1 MKKTLIFSIVMIVAL
16 LLLQMVIP
24 ANHHLITYALVPM
37 IGSQDMRIAYA
48 NAYRSLW
55 NKATNNGVNKNPTW
69 LPNTGNKI
77 LSQSDLRSEIV
88 LNQNKTTYQFGINV
102 NQIVNS
108 QTIFNTERRL
118 NLQDTFYCAQIGYFF
133 RILSTGSGN
142 TQYASYLQ
150 TGVSA
155 NFYGGGINLDAST
168 ALWDGNLSMSI
179 NNRTVV
185 PEWDL
190 WRHYQRNTTQVPIY
204 GTLLA
209 TQPIPGFDETDGAQ
223 SGMYPC
229 EPMWILDG
237 SYDNVLNVTYNNALA
252 GIGLGTGAL
261 NIHMV
266 VVMRGILAQNCGKIM
281 EPGLMNPA

>member
-1 MKKTLIFSIVMIVAL
+1 L
-16 LLLQMVIP
+16 
-24 ANHHLITYALVPM
+24 Y
-37 IGSQDMRIAYA
+37 
-48 NAYRSLW
+48 
-55 NKATNNGVNKNPTW
+55 NKATNNGANKNPSW
-69 LPNTGNKI
+69 LPNQGNKI

-118 NLQDTFYCAQIGYFF
+118 NLQDAFYVAQIGYYF
-133 RILSTGSGN
+133 RIVSTQGGN
-142 TQYASYLQ
+142 TIYSSQLF
-150 TGVSA
+150 THIPG
-155 NFYGGGINLDAST
+155 FLFGGGIDVQAGA
-168 ALWDGNLSMSI
+168 ALWDGNLTLGI

-190 WRHYQRNTTQVPIY
+190 TRHYELPQTQSPMFTTGV
-204 GTLLA
+204 A
-209 TQPIPGFDETDGAQ
+209 TQQYPVNDEFYGGQ
-223 SGMYPC
+223 SGNYPV

-252 GIGLGTGAL
+252 AIGLGQGAT

-281 EPGLMNPA
+281 EPGNMNPA